1 MDRAVIRFK
10 TFYFTL
16 RAVLVSVDCSLLHVW
31 ASSVSK
37 HFSDDLLAQHFPIY
51 QLFWTAQIRVKE
63 MKQRQHHNHP
73 LDFCSWFSVRFCIV
87 KSFTK
92 VFVLVIESLDR
103 SSEPLLWSP
112 NTCSL
117 LFHRNGN
124 LISIRRCPFMLHIS
138 RMGQK
143 VKSIIADMWRKFNN
157 GYWFKIRPWLWLNYK
172 LYGKGF
178 AGCIIC
184 LNFM

>member
-1 MDRAVIRFK
+1 MSISENWYITKKYYKKNLMYHAKMDRAVIRFK

-87 KSFTK
+87 KSSTQ

-103 SSEPLLWSP
+103 SSSRYYEAQIHAACCFIEMETWS
-112 NTCSL
+112 
-117 LFHRNGN
+117 
-124 LISIRRCPFMLHIS
+124 
-138 RMGQK
+138 
-143 VKSIIADMWRKFNN
+143 V
-157 GYWFKIRPWLWLNYK
+157 
-172 LYGKGF
+172 
-178 AGCIIC
+178 
-184 LNFM
+184 